1 MISPAP
7 DIQKRIA
14 SIHRDASGKVKGV
27 AIWITAA
34 ELEVIGINLT
44 ETTGV
49 EIEVT
54 RNGIRLSGVNNDL

>member
-7 DIQKRIA
+7 DSQNRIA
-14 SIHRDASGKVKGV
+14 SIHRDESGRAKGV
-27 AIWITAA
+27 AIWITAT

-44 ETTGV
+44 DTTGI

-54 RNGIRLSGVNNDL
+54 RNGIRLSGVEGDI

>member
-7 DIQKRIA
+7 DIQRIA
-14 SIHRDASGKVKGV
+14 SIHRDASGEVAGV
-27 AIWITAA
+27 AIWINAA

-44 ETTGV
+44 DTNGI

-54 RNGIRLSGVNNDL
+54 QNGIQLSGIRNDT